1 MLYLMKCVARRGEG
15 AWSSGDSAE
24 MQVLGHHLSNVLVHG
39 VNEPCMEPR
48 RENGYLL
55 WAEVYKPV
63 HGRQLRN
70 KADSLSP

>member
-1 MLYLMKCVARRGEG
+1 
-15 AWSSGDSAE
+15 